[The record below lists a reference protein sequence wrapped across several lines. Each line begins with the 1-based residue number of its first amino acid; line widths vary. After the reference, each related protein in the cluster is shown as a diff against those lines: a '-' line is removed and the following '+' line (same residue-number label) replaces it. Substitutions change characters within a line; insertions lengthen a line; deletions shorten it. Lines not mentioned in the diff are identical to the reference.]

1 MLRKLHGCAYLYIP
15 VSYVG
20 YDQQQLK
27 FLHTFSFFSPITV
40 AVDQAR
46 GRKKQACCYC
56 GELTPKLPR
65 HMSRNHPKEEHV
77 VAALRFPSGSTERK
91 AMWHKLRSQGNY
103 HHNMTVM
110 DIDQG
115 ELIVARKPNF
125 SGHTHSPNEFL
136 PCPYC
141 RGFYRRQE
149 LWKHTAAC
157 VMKPNDDQSTEIQ
170 KQVQVTSKLM
180 LFGALHKDSG
190 NMLNSVLATMRN
202 DEVTLIARND
212 SLIMGVGKMLVEKHG
227 AYKAQDTSQTMRE
240 LSRLLQQLRTTGPN
254 SNAPLSNFIRP
265 SMFDRVVSAVKTL
278 CAFEVTDGQQNVGT
292 PSLALKIGYVLKRC
306 VNIVIGQALRVD
318 DEATERS
325 AKNFRR
331 LLETEWSHR
340 ISHHSLTTLRKRKFN
355 KVNVLP
361 LAEDLDKLRKYI
373 DLKICKSMK
382 SLKKHPNL
390 GDWRLLAQSSLTRLV
405 MFNKRR
411 GGEASELR
419 VETYKK
425 RPDWR
430 KANSTEIMKS
440 LNKFERELS
449 KR

>member
-20 YDQQQLK
+20 IDQQQLK

-110 DIDQG
+110 DIGQG

-125 SGHTHSPNEFL
+125 SGHTHSLNEFL

-149 LWKHTAAC
+149 LWKHTADC
-157 VMKPNDDQSTEIQ
+157 VMKPNDDQLTEIQ

-180 LFGALHKDSG
+180 LFGALYKDSR

-212 SLIMGVGKMLVEKHG
+212 SLIMEVGKMLVEKHG

-254 SNAPLSNFIRP
+254 PNVPLSNFIRP

-278 CAFEVTDGQQNVGT
+278 CTFEVTDGQQNVGT

-306 VNIVIGQALRVD
+306 VNIVIGQALRVE

-340 ISHHSLTTLRKRKFN
+340 ISHHSPTTLRKRKFN

-405 MFNKRR
+405 MFNKQ
-411 GGEASELR
+411 ASELR